1 MGRCRSLGLLKS
13 FFWYASYLSRAS
25 ILIFPHPE
33 FQCWDYLQFLIGLMT
48 TAFFVYWNGRQ
59 HSLSTHCYG
68 QKEPISLKVFCCLY
82 PLHSFITLATRSS
95 LVQGWKTKERQIW
108 KGNSGTVLVLIV
120 SQGLIFFLSACCFSL
135 FESSGSFC
143 LFL

>member
-1 MGRCRSLGLLKS
+1 
-13 FFWYASYLSRAS
+13 
-25 ILIFPHPE
+25 
-33 FQCWDYLQFLIGLMT
+33 MT

-120 SQGLIFFLSACCFSL
+120 SQGLIFFLSACCFHFLSPQVV
-135 FESSGSFC
+135 FVCFSRI
-143 LFL
+143 LFLVFCSGCIAVISESVGEIVSCALHVPRHVKSSFLKENFMKY